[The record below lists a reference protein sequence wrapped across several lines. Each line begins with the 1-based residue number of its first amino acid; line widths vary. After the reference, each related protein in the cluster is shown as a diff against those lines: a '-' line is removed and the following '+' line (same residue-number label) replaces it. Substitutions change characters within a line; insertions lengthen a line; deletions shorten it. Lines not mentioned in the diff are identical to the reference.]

1 MNANV
6 LHRWLKEHAR
16 DGRHQLGG
24 TRLPGTVAA
33 SACTPAFI
41 PIKLPAVMHEPRGS
55 ELTVELRKGALSM
68 TVTWPV
74 SAVADFTQW
83 TQSILK

>member
-6 LHRWLKEHAR
+6 LHRWLKEHAS
-16 DGRHQLGG
+16 DGRHQLDGAK
-24 TRLPGTVAA
+24 LPGTVAA
-33 SACTPAFI
+33 SACTPTFL
-41 PIKLPAVMHEPRGS
+41 PIKLPAVLHEATGP
-55 ELTVELRKGALSM
+55 ELKVELRKGVLSM
-68 TVTWPV
+68 TVSWPV